1 MCCARPSSKGG
12 RGGRAGSKSST
23 ECSSGGSED
32 GDGESESD
40 EEEEDTDGDGEGSV
54 RGNEETTTKTK
65 NENSNGIARA
75 NQKPARFTYIIYTN
89 AVCVCAACCAPCHAL
104 PLLCIR
110 VCCIPGMYQGVCSCM
125 PPGEVIFAGCTCPRK
140 RKSLNLIYTYIRI
153 VA

>member
-54 RGNEETTTKTK
+54 RENEETTKTK